1 MKGNYFM
8 MYNRKEEVYQ
18 YLLRH
23 TEAQLNNNEML
34 HLGYDAVNASLDLH
48 FDRSNIS
55 RLLNQLHQ
63 EGRLIKIHGRPT
75 LYVARAPIE
84 DTYSE
89 SYIPSIIPKGKTIL
103 DFIKDTEVE
112 QPATSNNTGF
122 DSYIY
127 NNRSSMFEPINKA
140 KSAILYPPNGLNTI
154 LFGESSV
161 GKLDFAKCMFEYAK
175 AMQTIDTAK
184 KYSYLDCQNYSIEK
198 GDQILTELFGYMTAD
213 KFQKGLLET
222 AKNSILIINNI
233 DVLDGKTFSY
243 LCSAVMNGVYSPIDI
258 PHKTFTLRTL
268 IIGIAKTSAIL
279 DNPVIRKSFPIHIEL
294 LPLRHKS
301 IEEMLVLTLEYLNR
315 EASLINKTIRVSKS
329 VLSCFVMSDYPGNLV
344 HLAVE
349 IKQACAHS
357 YRRYLNQTSF
367 FINIDY
373 DDISTEVLTN
383 ISNINE
389 RINELNDYLNLFDNE
404 FLFFSPVQIN
414 KELEF
419 LHDLNRNNSKNEFEI
434 FNSVDDQLIN
444 QCIHDINH
452 AANIQLN
459 TIRSVVLKDVYDCV
473 YDILQHTSL
482 HKNENL
488 LYGLLLHISDFIK
501 NINHGVISTALYSIY
516 RIAREND
523 FFIANQMSRA
533 LSSHYRIELPVQEIE
548 YIATYL
554 YLSSQW
560 IDNNYIQLLIISDN
574 NENAKNYAAYLN
586 SLKYKSIINWI
597 TIDSKEGSSAAC
609 QMIAAKMAEI
619 DRGKG
624 VILATDSEFVAD
636 LQTSL
641 FNFTAIE
648 FTIVSGVTIQT
659 LVRLA
664 QKLQSLDI
672 SIPSIKYFNTDFPA
686 SSQSDVT
693 KTESHA
699 LDLLQQITDKLLTES
714 LVFLNPQKSCK
725 SLYNI
730 LLHILNDLSIDYIDE
745 LLIKFV
751 FHCSFVIE
759 RCIRKEPLHYPS
771 AKVIINDNETVYY
784 AIEKNFRILGEIFSI
799 SIPSS
804 ELAMIVEIFLP
815 YYQAHHS

>member
-1 MKGNYFM
+1 

-23 TEAQLNNNEML
+23 TEEQLNSNETTS
-34 HLGYDAVNASLDLH
+34 LGCDAVNASLDLH

-63 EGRLIKIHGRPT
+63 EGRLVKILGRPT
-75 LYVARAPIE
+75 LYVARAPLE

-89 SYIPSIIPKGKTIL
+89 SYIPSVIPKGKTIL
-103 DFIKDTEVE
+103 DFIKESEAE
-112 QPATSNNTGF
+112 QPVIASNTGF

-127 NNRSSMFEPINKA
+127 NTRSSMFEPINKA
-140 KSAILYPPNGLNTI
+140 KSAVLYPPNGLNTI
-154 LFGESSV
+154 LFGEASV
-161 GKLDFAKCMFEYAK
+161 GKLDFAKGMYEYAK
-175 AMQTIDTAK
+175 AMQTIDTPK
-184 KYSYLDCQNYSIEK
+184 KYSYIDCQNYSVEK
-198 GDQILTELFGYMTAD
+198 GDQILKELFGYVMED
-213 KFQKGLLET
+213 KLQKGLLET

-233 DVLDGKTFSY
+233 DVLDDKSFSY
-243 LCSAVMNGVYSPIDI
+243 LCSAVMNGVYSPIDL
-258 PHKTFTLRTL
+258 PHKNFTLRTL
-268 IIGIAKTSAIL
+268 MIGIAKTSAIL

-294 LPLRHKS
+294 LPLRNKS

-367 FINIDY
+367 FINVDY

-383 ISNINE
+383 INNINE

-404 FLFFSPVQIN
+404 FLFFSPLQRS

-419 LHDLNRNNSKNEFEI
+419 LQDLNRNNSKNDFEI

-473 YDILQHTSL
+473 YDILHHTSL
-482 HKNENL
+482 NKNENL

-501 NINHGVISTALYSIY
+501 NINHGVIHPTLSATY

-523 FFIANQMSRA
+523 FTIANKMSIA
-533 LSSHYRIELPVQEIE
+533 LHNHYRIVLPKQEIE

-586 SLKYKSIINWI
+586 SLKYKSPINWI
-597 TIDSKEGSSAAC
+597 AVDAREGIHAAC
-609 QMIAAKMAEI
+609 ELISSKMAEI
-619 DRGKG
+619 DKGKG
-624 VILATDSEFVAD
+624 VIIATDSEFVAD
-636 LQTSL
+636 LQTPLLGFS
-641 FNFTAIE
+641 NVE

-672 SIPSIKYFNTDFPA
+672 SVPSIKYFNTDFPA
-686 SSQSDVT
+686 SPQSDVT

-730 LLHILNDLSIDYIDE
+730 LLHILNDLAIDYTDE

-771 AKVIINDNETVYY
+771 AKTIINDNEAVYY

-804 ELAMIVEIFLP
+804 ELAMVVEIFLP
-815 YYQAHHS
+815 YYQGYHS